1 VLNNNILKITIIQ
14 SDMKKFLRIFLLV
27 VFVGLILGTMGYLWS
42 KSRKKPVV
50 YELKSPFISDV
61 IKKTVATGSVVPRK
75 EIEIKPKVSGIVEEV
90 YIEAGQHVRKGDLIA
105 RVKIIPN
112 MVELNN
118 AESRLNK
125 AKINY
130 EDSKSIYERQKK
142 VYEQGVIP
150 EAEFQQYKISYMNA
164 LEEMETAEANLQLI
178 KEGVSK
184 KLGTS
189 TNTLIRSTIEGMVLD
204 VPVEVGNS
212 VIESNT
218 FNEGTTIASV
228 ADMGE
233 MIFEG
238 KVDETEVGKLKL
250 GMPLILTIGA
260 IDEEKFDAELEY
272 ISPKGKE
279 ENGAIQFEIKA
290 DVKLKNNYFIR
301 AGYSANA
308 DIVLDR
314 RDSVLVIP
322 ESLIQFEKEGDSAYV
337 EIETQPQVF
346 EKRYIK
352 TGLSDG
358 VNIEVKEGVGKDDK
372 IKGQKKEDGQKL
384 EKKG

>member
-1 VLNNNILKITIIQ
+1 MKKILKI
-14 SDMKKFLRIFLLV
+14 LLLV
-27 VFVGLILGTMGYLWS
+27 VFIGLICGTMVYLYQKS
-42 KSRKKPVV
+42 KKKPEVFEV
-50 YELKSPFISDV
+50 KSPFVSNV

-75 EIEIKPKVSGIVEEV
+75 EILIKPQVSGIIEEL
-90 YIEAGQHVRKGDLIA
+90 YILAGQQVKKGDLIA

-125 AKINY
+125 ARINF
-130 EDSKSIYERQKK
+130 DDAKVVYERQKK
-142 VYEQGVIP
+142 VFEQGVIP
-150 EAEFQQYKISYMNA
+150 QAEFQQYKLTYMNA
-164 LEEMETAEANLQLI
+164 VEEQETAESNLQLI

-184 KLGTS
+184 KSGTV
-189 TNTLIRSTIEGMVLD
+189 TNTLIRSTIQGMVLD

-212 VIESNT
+212 VIEANN

-233 MIFEG
+233 MIFKG
-238 KVDETEVGKLKL
+238 KVDETEVGKLNL
-250 GMPLILTIGA
+250 GMPLILSIGA
-260 IDEEKFDAELEY
+260 IENEKFDAALEY
-272 ISPKGKE
+272 IAPKGKE

-290 DVKLKNNYFIR
+290 NVKLKKNSFIR

-314 RDSVLVIP
+314 RDSVMVIP
-322 ESLIQFEKEGDSAYV
+322 ESLIKFGKLGDSAYV
-337 EIETQPQVF
+337 EIETKPQVF
-346 EKRYIK
+346 EKRYIN

-358 VNIEVKEGVGKDDK
+358 VNIEIKDG
-372 IKGQKKEDGQKL
+372 IKKEDKLKGAKIEDNKKKQKDGT
-384 EKKG
+384 KG

>member
-1 VLNNNILKITIIQ
+1 
-14 SDMKKFLRIFLLV
+14 MKKVLKVLLLV
-27 VFVGLILGTMGYLWS
+27 VVVAAILGTMVFLYQ
-42 KSRKKPVV
+42 KSRKKPVI
-50 YELKSPFISDV
+50 YETKSPFISNV
-61 IKKTVATGSVVPRK
+61 VKKTVATGSVVPRK
-75 EIEIKPKVSGIVEEV
+75 EIDIKPQVSGIIEEV
-90 YIEAGQHVRKGDLIA
+90 YIEAGNHVKKGDLIA

-125 AKINY
+125 AKINF
-130 EDSKSIYERQKK
+130 EDSKMVYERQKK

-150 EAEFQQYKISYMNA
+150 EAEFQQFRLAYMSA
-164 LEEMETAEANLQLI
+164 MEELETAESHLQLI

-184 KLGTS
+184 KSGNT

-238 KVDETEVGKLKL
+238 KVDETEVGKLRL
-250 GMPLILTIGA
+250 GMPLILSVGA
-260 IDEEKFDAELEY
+260 IEDEKFDAVLEY
-272 ISPKGKE
+272 IAPKGKE

-290 DVKLKNNYFIR
+290 DVKLKENAFVR

-308 DIVLDR
+308 DIVLER
-314 RDSVLVIP
+314 RDSVMVIP
-322 ESLIQFEKEGDSAYV
+322 ESLISFEKEGDSAFV

-346 EKRYIK
+346 EKRFIQ

-358 VNIEVKEGVGKDDK
+358 VNIEIKTGLGITDKLKGQVKEAEKD
-372 IKGQKKEDGQKL
+372 KKTDESSQG
-384 EKKG
+384 

>member
-1 VLNNNILKITIIQ
+1 
-14 SDMKKFLRIFLLV
+14 MKKFLKVGLLV
-27 VFVGLILGTMGYLWS
+27 VFVVLILGTMGYLYQKS
-42 KSRKKPVV
+42 KKKPIL
-50 YELKSPFISDV
+50 YEVKTPFVSNV

-75 EIEIKPKVSGIVEEV
+75 EILIKPQVSGIIDEL
-90 YIEAGQHVRKGDLIA
+90 YIEAGKHVKKGDLIA

-125 AKINY
+125 ARINF
-130 EDSKSIYERQKK
+130 DDAKLIYERQKK

-150 EAEFQQYKISYMNA
+150 DAEYQKYKLSYMNA
-164 LEEMETAEANLQLI
+164 MEELETAESNLQLI

-184 KLGTS
+184 KSGTI

-212 VIESNT
+212 VIEANT
-218 FNEGTTIASV
+218 FNEGTTIATV

-233 MIFEG
+233 MIFKG
-238 KVDETEVGKLKL
+238 KVDETEVGKLRL
-250 GMPLILTIGA
+250 GMPLILSIGA
-260 IDEEKFDAELEY
+260 IEDEKYDAELEY
-272 ISPKGKE
+272 IAPKGKE

-290 DVKLKNNYFIR
+290 DVKLKDNAFIR

-314 RDSVLVIP
+314 RDSVLVVP
-322 ESLIQFEKEGDSAYV
+322 ESLIKFEKEGDSAYV
-337 EIETQPQVF
+337 EVETKPQVF
-346 EKRYIK
+346 DKRYIK

-358 VNIEVKEGVGKDDK
+358 INIEIKEGISKQDK
-372 IKGQKKEDGQKL
+372 LKGSKIED
-384 EKKG
+384 EKKKSKEEVQG

>member
-1 VLNNNILKITIIQ
+1 MKKVLKI
-14 SDMKKFLRIFLLV
+14 LLLV
-27 VFVGLILGTMGYLWS
+27 IVIAAIGGTMFFLYQKS
-42 KSRKKPVV
+42 KKKPVV
-50 YELKSPFISDV
+50 FEIKSPFIANV

-75 EIEIKPKVSGIVEEV
+75 EILIKPQVSGIIEEIF
-90 YIEAGQHVRKGDLIA
+90 IEAGDKVKKGDLIA

-125 AKINY
+125 AKINF
-130 EDSKSIYERQKK
+130 EDSKMIYERQKK
-142 VYEQGVIP
+142 VYEEGVIP
-150 EAEFQQYKISYMNA
+150 EAEFQKYKLEYMNA
-164 LEEMETAEANLQLI
+164 MEEQETAESNLQLI

-184 KLGTS
+184 KSGAA

-233 MIFEG
+233 MIFKG
-238 KVDETEVGKLKL
+238 KVDETEVGKLKI
-250 GMPLILTIGA
+250 GMPLILSIGA
-260 IDEEKFDAELEY
+260 IENEKYDAILEY
-272 ISPKGKE
+272 VAPKGKE

-290 DVKLKNNYFIR
+290 DVKLKENAFIR

-314 RDSVLVIP
+314 KDSVMVVP
-322 ESLIQFEKEGDSAYV
+322 ESLIKFEKEGDSAYV
-337 EIETQPQVF
+337 EIEKQPQIF

-358 VNIEVKEGVGKDDK
+358 VNIEVKEGLGLKDK
-372 IKGQKKEDGQKL
+372 IKGQQKQEE
-384 EKKG
+384 EKKPAEASQG

>member
-1 VLNNNILKITIIQ
+1 MKKILKI
-14 SDMKKFLRIFLLV
+14 SLLV
-27 VFVGLILGTMGYLWS
+27 IVIGAILGTMFFLYQKS
-42 KSRKKPVV
+42 KKKPVV
-50 YELKSPFISDV
+50 YEVKSPFISNV

-75 EIEIKPKVSGIVEEV
+75 EIDIKPQVSGIVEEV
-90 YIEAGQHVRKGDLIA
+90 YIEAGNHVKKGDLIA

-118 AESRLNK
+118 AESRYNK
-125 AKINY
+125 AKINF
-130 EDSKSIYERQKK
+130 EDSKLVYDRQKK
-142 VYEQGVIP
+142 VYEQGVIA
-150 EAEFQQYKISYMNA
+150 EAEFQQYRLSYMNA
-164 LEEMETAEANLQLI
+164 MEEMETAESNLQLI

-184 KLGTS
+184 KSGQA

-250 GMPLILTIGA
+250 GMPLILSIGA
-260 IDEEKFDAELEY
+260 IEDEKFDAELEY

-290 DVKLKNNYFIR
+290 DVKIRENSFIR

-314 RDSVLVIP
+314 KDSVMVIP
-322 ESLIQFEKEGDSAYV
+322 ESLIKFEKEGDSAYV
-337 EIETQPQVF
+337 EIEKQPQIF
-346 EKRYIK
+346 EKRIIK

-358 VNIEVKEGVGKDDK
+358 VNIEIKEGLGINDK
-372 IKGQKKEDGQKL
+372 IKGEKKEEERKDKEADNQG
-384 EKKG
+384 

>member
-1 VLNNNILKITIIQ
+1 
-14 SDMKKFLRIFLLV
+14 MKKIIKILLLV
-27 VFVGLILGTMGYLWS
+27 VFIGAIGGTMFYLYQKS
-42 KSRKKPVV
+42 KKKPDVFEV
-50 YELKSPFISDV
+50 KSPFISNV
-61 IKKTVATGSVVPRK
+61 VKKTVATGSVVPRK
-75 EIEIKPKVSGIVEEV
+75 EILIKPQVSGIVEEIF
-90 YIEAGQHVRKGDLIA
+90 IEAGQQVKKGDLIA

-118 AESRLNK
+118 AESRMNK
-125 AKINY
+125 ARINY
-130 EDSKSIYERQKK
+130 EDSKLVYERQKK

-150 EAEFQQYKISYMNA
+150 EAEFQQFRLTYMNA
-164 LEEMETAEANLQLI
+164 LEEMESAESNLQLI

-184 KLGTS
+184 KSGTA

-233 MIFEG
+233 MIFKG
-238 KVDETEVGKLKL
+238 KVDETEVGKLNI
-250 GMPLILTIGA
+250 GMPLILSIGA
-260 IDEEKFDAELEY
+260 IDEEKFDAALEY
-272 ISPKGKE
+272 IAPKGKE

-290 DVKLKNNYFIR
+290 DVKLKENSFIR
-301 AGYSANA
+301 SGYSANA

-314 RDSVLVIP
+314 KDSVMVIP
-322 ESLIQFEKEGDSAYV
+322 ESLIKFEKEGDSAYV
-337 EIETQPQVF
+337 EVEVQPQVF

-358 VNIEVKEGVGKDDK
+358 VNIEIKEG
-372 IKGQKKEDGQKL
+372 IKKEDKL
-384 EKKG
+384 KGAKVEEKPKEADKQQG

>member
-1 VLNNNILKITIIQ
+1 
-14 SDMKKFLRIFLLV
+14 MKKFLKIGLLV
-27 VFVGLILGTMGYLWS
+27 LVVCSIFGTMFYLYQKS
-42 KSRKKPVV
+42 KKKPVV
-50 YELKSPFISDV
+50 YEIKSPFISNIV
-61 IKKTVATGSVVPRK
+61 KKTVATGSVVPRK
-75 EIEIKPKVSGIVEEV
+75 EILIKPQVSGIIEEL
-90 YIEAGQHVRKGDLIA
+90 YILAGNKVKKGDLIA

-125 AKINY
+125 AKINF
-130 EDSKSIYERQKK
+130 EDAKTVYERQKK

-150 EAEFQQYKISYMNA
+150 MAEFQQYKLTYMNA
-164 LEEMETAEANLQLI
+164 MEEQETAESNLQLI
-178 KEGVSK
+178 QEGVSK
-184 KLGTS
+184 KQGGV

-212 VIESNT
+212 VIEANN

-233 MIFEG
+233 MIFKG

-250 GMPLILTIGA
+250 GMPLILSIGA
-260 IDEEKFDAELEY
+260 IEDEKFDASLEY
-272 ISPKGKE
+272 VAPKGKE

-290 DVKLKNNYFIR
+290 NVKLKSNNFIR

-314 RDSVLVIP
+314 RDSVMVIP
-322 ESLIQFEKEGDSAYV
+322 ESLIQFEKSGDSAYV
-337 EIETQPQVF
+337 EVEKQPQVF
-346 EKRYIK
+346 DKRYIK

-358 VNIEVKEGVGKDDK
+358 VNIEIKEGITKDDK
-372 IKGQKKEDGQKL
+372 IKGAKIESTPAPKKEGAQ
-384 EKKG
+384 G

>member
-1 VLNNNILKITIIQ
+1 MKKILKI
-14 SDMKKFLRIFLLV
+14 LLLV
-27 VFVGLILGTMGYLWS
+27 VFVGLIGGTMFYLYNKS
-42 KSRKKPVV
+42 KKKPVI
-50 YELKSPFISDV
+50 YEVKSPFISNV

-75 EIEIKPKVSGIVEEV
+75 EIDVKPQVSGIVEELF
-90 YIEAGQHVRKGDLIA
+90 IEAGQHVRKGDLIA

-125 AKINY
+125 ARINF
-130 EDSKSIYERQKK
+130 EDARMVYERQKK

-150 EAEFQQYKISYMNA
+150 EAEFQQFRLSYMNA
-164 LEEMETAEANLQLI
+164 MEEHETAESNLQLI

-184 KLGTS
+184 KSGTA
-189 TNTLIRSTIEGMVLD
+189 TNTLIRSTIEGMVID

-250 GMPLILTIGA
+250 GMPLILSIGA
-260 IDEEKFDAELEY
+260 IEDETFDAELEY
-272 ISPKGKE
+272 IAPKGKE

-290 DVKLKNNYFIR
+290 DVKLRENSFIR

-314 RDSVLVIP
+314 KDSVMVIP
-322 ESLIQFEKEGDSAYV
+322 ESLIKFEREGDSAYV
-337 EIETQPQVF
+337 EIETQPQLF
-346 EKRYIK
+346 EKRFIK

-358 VNIEVKEGVGKDDK
+358 VNIEIKEGVGVNDK
-372 IKGQKKEDGQKL
+372 IKGQKKEE
-384 EKKG
+384 EKKNKEAENKT

>member
-1 VLNNNILKITIIQ
+1 
-14 SDMKKFLRIFLLV
+14 MKKVLKIFLLV
-27 VFVGLILGTMGYLWS
+27 IILGAIGGTMFFLYQKS
-42 KSRKKPVV
+42 KKKPVV
-50 YELKSPFISDV
+50 FELKSPFISDV
-61 IKKTVATGSVVPRK
+61 VKKTVATGSVVPRK
-75 EIEIKPKVSGIVEEV
+75 EIEIKPQVSGIIEEV
-90 YIEAGQHVRKGDLIA
+90 FIEAGNQVRKGDLIA

-118 AESRLNK
+118 AESRLNR

-130 EDSKSIYERQKK
+130 EDSKVVYERQKK

-150 EAEFQQYKISYMNA
+150 EAEFQQFRLTYMNA
-164 LEEMETAEANLQLI
+164 MEEMETAESNLQLI

-184 KLGTS
+184 KSGTA
-189 TNTLIRSTIEGMVLD
+189 TNTLIRSTIEGMILD

-238 KVDETEVGKLKL
+238 KVDETEVGKLKI
-250 GMPLILTIGA
+250 GMPLILSIGA
-260 IDEEKFDAELEY
+260 IDEEKFDAVLEY
-272 ISPKGKE
+272 VSPKGKE

-290 DVKLKNNYFIR
+290 DVKLKDNAFIR

-308 DIVLDR
+308 DIVLER
-314 RDSVLVIP
+314 KDSVMVIP
-322 ESLIQFEKEGDSAYV
+322 ESLIKFEKEGDSAYV
-337 EIETQPQVF
+337 EIETQPQIF
-346 EKRYIK
+346 QKRYIK

-358 VNIEVKEGVGKDDK
+358 VNIEVKDGLEVKDK
-372 IKGQKKEDGQKL
+372 LKGQKVEETKKSKEEAQG
-384 EKKG
+384 

>member
-1 VLNNNILKITIIQ
+1 
-14 SDMKKFLRIFLLV
+14 MKKVLKIFLLV
-27 VFVGLILGTMGYLWS
+27 VIIGAIGGTMFFLYQ

-50 YELKSPFISDV
+50 YEIKSPFMSDV

-75 EIEIKPKVSGIVEEV
+75 EIEIKPQVSGIVEEV
-90 YIEAGQHVRKGDLIA
+90 YIEAGQEVKKGDLIA

-125 AKINY
+125 AKINF
-130 EDSKSIYERQKK
+130 EDAKLVYERQKK
-142 VYEQGVIP
+142 VFEQGVIP
-150 EAEFQQYKISYMNA
+150 EAEFQQFRLSYMNA
-164 LEEMETAEANLQLI
+164 MEEQESAESNLQLI

-184 KLGTS
+184 KSGTA

-250 GMPLILTIGA
+250 GMPLILSIGA
-260 IDEEKFDAELEY
+260 IEDEKYDAVLEY
-272 ISPKGKE
+272 IAPKGKE

-290 DVKLKNNYFIR
+290 DVKLKENSFIR

-314 RDSVLVIP
+314 KDSVMVIS
-322 ESLIQFEKEGDSAYV
+322 ESLIKFEKEGDSAYV

-358 VNIEVKEGVGKDDK
+358 VNIEVKDGVGMNDK
-372 IKGQKKEDGQKL
+372 IKGQKQEEIKKTAEEDTQS
-384 EKKG
+384 

>member
-1 VLNNNILKITIIQ
+1 MKKILKVTI
-14 SDMKKFLRIFLLV
+14 LV
-27 VFVGLILGTMGYLWS
+27 VFVVAILGTMFYLFK
-42 KSRKKPVV
+42 KSQKKPDVF
-50 YELKSPFISDV
+50 ELNSPFVSNV

-75 EIEIKPKVSGIVEEV
+75 EVLIKPQVSGIVEEV
-90 YIEAGQHVRKGDLIA
+90 FIEAGKHVKKGDLIA

-118 AESRLNK
+118 AESRLNR

-130 EDSKSIYERQKK
+130 EDAKTVYDRQKK

-150 EAEFQQYKISYMNA
+150 EAEFQQYRLSYQNA
-164 LEEMETAEANLQLI
+164 MEEQETAEANLQLI

-184 KLGTS
+184 KSGS
-189 TNTLIRSTIEGMVLD
+189 VTNTLIRSTIEGMVLD
-204 VPVEVGNS
+204 VPIEVGNS

-228 ADMGE
+228 ADMGD

-238 KVDETEVGKLKL
+238 KVDETEVGKLKI
-250 GMPLILTIGA
+250 GMPLILSIGA
-260 IDEEKFDAELEY
+260 IEDEKYDAVLAY
-272 ISPKGKE
+272 IAPKGKE

-290 DVKLKNNYFIR
+290 DVKLKANSFIR

-308 DIVLDR
+308 DIVLER
-314 RDSVLVIP
+314 KDSVMVIP
-322 ESLIQFEKEGDSAYV
+322 ESLIKFEKEGDSAYV
-337 EIETQPQVF
+337 EVETQPQVF

-358 VNIEVKEGVGKDDK
+358 VNIEVKDGVKKEDK
-372 IKGQKKEDGQKL
+372 IKGNKVEEQPKKTEGAQ
-384 EKKG
+384 G

>member
-1 VLNNNILKITIIQ
+1 
-14 SDMKKFLRIFLLV
+14 
-27 VFVGLILGTMGYLWS
+27 
-42 KSRKKPVV
+42 
-50 YELKSPFISDV
+50 
-61 IKKTVATGSVVPRK
+61 
-75 EIEIKPKVSGIVEEV
+75 
-90 YIEAGQHVRKGDLIA
+90 
-105 RVKIIPN
+105 
-112 MVELNN
+112 
-118 AESRLNK
+118 
-125 AKINY
+125 
-130 EDSKSIYERQKK
+130 
-142 VYEQGVIP
+142 
-150 EAEFQQYKISYMNA
+150 
-164 LEEMETAEANLQLI
+164 
-178 KEGVSK
+178 
-184 KLGTS
+184 
-189 TNTLIRSTIEGMVLD
+189 MVLD

-250 GMPLILTIGA
+250 GMPLILSIGA
-260 IDEEKFDAELEY
+260 IEDEKFDAELEY
-272 ISPKGKE
+272 IAPKGKE

-290 DVKLKNNYFIR
+290 DVKLKNNSFIR

-314 RDSVLVIP
+314 KDSVMVIP
-322 ESLIQFEKEGDSAYV
+322 ESLIKFEKEGDSAYV

-358 VNIEVKEGVGKDDK
+358 VNIEVKEGVGMKDK
-372 IKGQKKEDGQKL
+372 IKGQKKEDV
-384 EKKG
+384 KKTKEEGAQG

>member
-1 VLNNNILKITIIQ
+1 
-14 SDMKKFLRIFLLV
+14 MKKVFKILLLV
-27 VFVGLILGTMGYLWS
+27 VVVVAILGTLVFLYQ
-42 KSRKKPVV
+42 KSRKRPVI
-50 YELKSPFISDV
+50 YETKSPFISDV
-61 IKKTVATGSVVPRK
+61 VKKTVATGSVVPRK
-75 EIEIKPKVSGIVEEV
+75 EIDIKPQVSGIIEEIF
-90 YIEAGQHVRKGDLIA
+90 IEAGNHVKKGDLIA

-125 AKINY
+125 AKINF
-130 EDSKSIYERQKK
+130 EDSKLVYERQKK

-150 EAEFQQYKISYMNA
+150 EAEFQQFRLAYMNA
-164 LEEMETAEANLQLI
+164 MEELETAESHLQLI

-184 KLGTS
+184 KSGNT
-189 TNTLIRSTIEGMVLD
+189 TNTLIRSTIQGMVLD

-238 KVDETEVGKLKL
+238 KVDETEVGKLRL
-250 GMPLILTIGA
+250 GMPLILSVGA
-260 IDEEKFDAELEY
+260 IEDEKFDAVLEY
-272 ISPKGKE
+272 IAPKGKE

-290 DVKLKNNYFIR
+290 DVRLKENAFVR

-308 DIVLDR
+308 DIVLER
-314 RDSVLVIP
+314 RDSVMVIP
-322 ESLIQFEKEGDSAYV
+322 ESLISFEKEGDSAFV
-337 EIETQPQVF
+337 EIETQPQIF
-346 EKRYIK
+346 EKRFIQ

-358 VNIEVKEGVGKDDK
+358 VNIEIKTGLGINDKLKGQVKEAEKD
-372 IKGQKKEDGQKL
+372 KKADESSQG
-384 EKKG
+384 

>member
-1 VLNNNILKITIIQ
+1 
-14 SDMKKFLRIFLLV
+14 MKKIFKIALLV
-27 VFVGLILGTMGYLWS
+27 IIVGAICGTMFFLYQKS
-42 KSRKKPVV
+42 KKKPVI
-50 YELKSPFISDV
+50 YEIKSPFISNV

-75 EIEIKPKVSGIVEEV
+75 EIEIKPQVSGIIEELF
-90 YIEAGQHVRKGDLIA
+90 IEAGQQVKKGDLIA

-130 EDSKSIYERQKK
+130 EDAKLVYERQKK
-142 VYEQGVIP
+142 VFEQGVIP
-150 EAEFQQYKISYMNA
+150 EAEFQQFRLTYMNA
-164 LEEMETAEANLQLI
+164 LEEQETAESNLQLI

-184 KLGTS
+184 KSGTT
-189 TNTLIRSTIEGMVLD
+189 TNTLIRSTIEGMVLE

-250 GMPLILTIGA
+250 KMPLILSIGA
-260 IDEEKFDAELEY
+260 IEDEKFNAELEY
-272 ISPKGKE
+272 IAPKGKE

-290 DVKLKNNYFIR
+290 DVKLSKSSFIR

-314 RDSVLVIP
+314 KDSVMVIP
-322 ESLIQFEKEGDSAYV
+322 ESLIKFEKEGDSAYV

-358 VNIEVKEGVGKDDK
+358 VNIEVKEGVKIADK
-372 IKGQKKEDGQKL
+372 LKGQKKEE
-384 EKKG
+384 EKKTDEKNTQE

>member
-1 VLNNNILKITIIQ
+1 
-14 SDMKKFLRIFLLV
+14 MKKFLKISLLV
-27 VFVGLILGTMGYLWS
+27 VFIGLIFGTMFYLYQKS
-42 KSRKKPVV
+42 KKKPDVFEV
-50 YELKSPFISDV
+50 KSPFISNV

-75 EIEIKPKVSGIVEEV
+75 EILIKPQVSGIIEELF
-90 YIEAGQHVRKGDLIA
+90 ILAGQQVKKGDLIA

-125 AKINY
+125 ARINF
-130 EDSKSIYERQKK
+130 EDSKMIYERQKK

-150 EAEFQQYKISYMNA
+150 EAEFQQYKLSYMNA
-164 LEEMETAEANLQLI
+164 IEEQETAESNLQLI

-184 KLGTS
+184 KSGTV

-212 VIESNT
+212 VIEANN

-233 MIFEG
+233 MIFKG

-250 GMPLILTIGA
+250 AMPLILSIGA
-260 IDEEKFDAELEY
+260 IENEKFDATLEY
-272 ISPKGKE
+272 IAPKGKE

-290 DVKLKNNYFIR
+290 NVKLKNSSFIR

-314 RDSVLVIP
+314 RDSVMVIP
-322 ESLIQFEKEGDSAYV
+322 ESLIKFEKTGDSAYV
-337 EIETQPQVF
+337 EVETKPQVF
-346 EKRYIK
+346 EKRYIN

-358 VNIEVKEGVGKDDK
+358 VNIEVKEGITKADK
-372 IKGQKKEDGQKL
+372 LKGAKVENDKKKQKE
-384 EKKG
+384 EPKG